1 MASKRTTEQERTF
14 ARYNWLSSV
23 EAGRQLGGMTSEQ
36 VIALYDQGEL
46 TGFEA
51 HSPGAKKRDIRFR
64 QEWVDECLE
73 RRTKKAHAA
82 A

>member
-1 MASKRTTEQERTF
+1 MSKRTTEQERTF
-14 ARYNWLSSV
+14 ARYNWLSAV
-23 EAGRQLGGMTSEQ
+23 EAARQLGGMSSEQ
-36 VIALYDQGEL
+36 VIALYDAGEL

-64 QEWVDECLE
+64 QEWVDACME
-73 RRTKKAHAA
+73 RRTKHAA